1 MSDRLLDSLGSH
13 SFRTTMSPQSTILL
27 SMTPGEQSSILTKL
41 TSLPAKIWF
50 LKFAG
55 MAAEGEMKEVPLD
68 GAGVAVANV

>member
-1 MSDRLLDSLGSH
+1 
-13 SFRTTMSPQSTILL
+13 
-27 SMTPGEQSSILTKL
+27 MTPGEQSSILTKL